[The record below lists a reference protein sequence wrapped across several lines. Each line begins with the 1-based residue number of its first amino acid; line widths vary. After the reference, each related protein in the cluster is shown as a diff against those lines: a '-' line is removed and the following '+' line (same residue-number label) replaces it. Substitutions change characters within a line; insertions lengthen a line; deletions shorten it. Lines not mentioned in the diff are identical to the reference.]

1 MFNLKDVFFALV
13 IIGLLILI
21 GRLIQQKLVW
31 LQKLYLPES
40 VIAGFIA
47 LLLGPQVLGAI
58 VSGDSSALSQGL
70 FSEEIRTVWKQAPGV
85 FINIVF
91 AALFLGETIPKPR
104 EIWKK
109 AAPQV
114 VFGQSL
120 AWGQYVIGLLVT
132 LLVLVPVF
140 NVDPI
145 VGALIEIAFEGG
157 HGTAAGMQNTFAELN
172 FPDGG
177 DLAVGLA
184 TVGIVAG
191 IITGTI
197 LVNWGRRKGHISS
210 AKTQTNELKFDEYGG
225 LTPEE
230 VQVQEENQELR
241 KLKRARLMD
250 NLLIDP
256 LSLNFG
262 FVGLAVGIGWVILE
276 VMKWIESVT
285 WGSSDFQIVGYVPL
299 FPMALVGGIIV
310 QLILTRLDLDVL
322 IMRSLMNNLAGLSLD
337 IVIVSA
343 LASISLQVLGG
354 NLGVFVILSVVG
366 IAWNVFAFVVL
377 APRLIPTYWFERGI
391 GDMGQS
397 MGVTA
402 TGILLLRMVDPKNNS
417 DAFESFAYKQLF
429 FEPIVGGGLFTAA
442 APILIYKFGAVTML
456 IVTSLLLAFFL
467 ITGFVLFGKDA
478 KEARKQ
484 EKLNA

>member
-13 IIGLLILI
+13 IIGLLILM
-21 GRLIQQKLVW
+21 GRLIQQKLAW
-31 LQKLYLPES
+31 LQRLYLPES
-40 VIAGFIA
+40 VIAGIIA
-47 LLLGPQVLGAI
+47 LILGPQVLGAI
-58 VSGDSSALSQGL
+58 VTGFSGDTSPLAQGL

-91 AALFLGETIPKPR
+91 AALFLGEKIPKPK

-114 VFGQSL
+114 IFGQSL

-140 NVDPI
+140 KVDPS

-157 HGTAAGMQNTFAELN
+157 HGTAAGMQDTFAKLN
-172 FPDGG
+172 FPEGG

-184 TVGIVAG
+184 TVGIISG
-191 IITGTI
+191 ILIGTI
-197 LVNWGRRKGHISS
+197 LVNWGRRQGHITS
-210 AKTQTNELKFDEYGG
+210 AKLGEPVLDEYGG
-225 LTPEE
+225 ITPEE
-230 VQVQEENQELR
+230 VNHQTEEEEELLR
-241 KLKRARLMD
+241 LKRAKLMD

-262 FVGLAVGIGWVILE
+262 FLGLAVAIGWLILE
-276 VMKWIESVT
+276 GMKLIEAVT
-285 WGSSDFQIVGYVPL
+285 WGNTGFEVISYVPL
-299 FPMALVGGIIV
+299 FPMTLVGGIIV
-310 QLILTRLDLDVL
+310 QLLLTRLGLDVL
-322 IMRSLMNNLAGLSLD
+322 ISRSLMNNLAGLSLD
-337 IVIVSA
+337 IVVVSA

-366 IAWNVFAFVVL
+366 IAWNVFAFIFL
-377 APRLIPTYWFERGI
+377 APRLIPTFWFERGI

-402 TGILLLRMVDPKNNS
+402 TGILLLRMVDPDNNS

-442 APILIYKFGAVTML
+442 APILINSFGAVTML

-467 ITGFVLFGKDA
+467 ISGFVLFGKAA
-478 KEARKQ
+478 KEARLQ
-484 EKLNA
+484 GM